1 MSVQEVAWRATRGGR
16 SSIVRRRSEA
26 QRLEADGAAVKP
38 VSWRVYWRDGRKQ
51 VTKTFSRRR
60 DAERYDAEVRRRL
73 DLGEPVLRRRDV
85 PTLEE
90 LAEQWFAQREQD
102 VEAGALAPGTLSELG
117 GLLDRYIL
125 PELGHLRLIDVRP
138 ARLDAWIAGMRA
150 AGTSPYR
157 IRRAAGL
164 LTRMLG
170 YAVRLEYLQGNPAR
184 ELELP
189 SHRYRKGRT
198 ASPGQVEQMR
208 AYFLDRDQV
217 GDATLISVLADG
229 LRPAEA
235 LAAAWSGFDGRRVHV
250 ATHLRDGEAIEGTKR
265 GARADFGPPRWVE
278 LAEPHAVDVVQWRL
292 ALGRPHGLIFP
303 RSSDGL
309 GRRKYDW
316 DNWRKRS
323 FRPAAG
329 AAGLLEWDRKRK
341 RWVGDFTPYDLR
353 HTCASMM
360 IAAGRPIAEVA
371 DHLGRGVDVC
381 ARTYAHVIDEMKGK
395 PITPVD
401 EAIRSA
407 RAEVLTVPSGARGTH
422 EA

>member
-1 MSVQEVAWRATRGGR
+1 MSVQEAAWRVTRDGKP
-16 SSIVRRRSEA
+16 SIVRRRGEA
-26 QRLEADGAAVKP
+26 ERLGADGATVKP
-38 VSWRVYWRDGRKQ
+38 VRWRVHWRDGRKQ
-51 VTKTFSRRR
+51 VTKTFSTRR

-85 PTLEE
+85 PTLER
-90 LAEQWFAQREQD
+90 LAEQWFTQREQD
-102 VEAGALAPGTLSELG
+102 VKAGSLAPGTLSELG

-125 PELGHLRLIDVRP
+125 PELGHLHLIDVRP
-138 ARLDAWIAGMRA
+138 ARLDAWIAGLRA
-150 AGTSPYR
+150 DGASPYR

-164 LTRMLG
+164 LTRLLG

-189 SHRYRKGRT
+189 AHRYRKGRT
-198 ASPGQVEQMR
+198 ASPVEVEQMR
-208 AYFLDRDQV
+208 AYFLDRDRL

-235 LAAAWSGFDGRRVHV
+235 LAASWSGFDGRRVHV
-250 ATHLRDGEAIEGTKR
+250 ATHLRDGEPIEGTKR

-278 LAEPHAVDVVQWRL
+278 LAEPHAVDLSEWRL
-292 ALGRPHGLIFP
+292 ADGRAHGLIF
-303 RSSDGL
+303 RRELDGL
-309 GRRKYDW
+309 AWRKYDW

-341 RWVGDFTPYDLR
+341 RWAGDFTPYDLR
-353 HTCASMM
+353 HTCASLM

-371 DHLGRGVDVC
+371 DHLGHGVDVC
-381 ARTYAHVIDEMKGK
+381 ARTYAHAMDEMKGK
-395 PITPVD
+395 PITPAD
-401 EAIRSA
+401 EAIQSA
-407 RAEVLTVPSGARGTH
+407 RAVVFGAPAGTP
-422 EA
+422 ALRDG